1 MTADSMQ
8 RASALPYD
16 DRPAPQAKSRWRS
29 WLDWLDSTDPGLM
42 RLRMAT
48 EVVVAIG
55 IVVAA
60 EWIFVRVDR
69 RPADADPGAARRRRW
84 RRSCGR

>member
-1 MTADSMQ
+1 MRRSVDTH
-8 RASALPYD
+8 PYD
-16 DRPAPQAKSRWRS
+16 ARREPRAKTRRRA

-48 EVVVAIG
+48 EVVVTIG

-60 EWIFVRVDR
+60 E
-69 RPADADPGAARRRRW
+69 
-84 RRSCGR
+84 